1 MYNDITPP
9 ATDQEIL
16 KRAADEEA
24 WKVQAEKDAKEEASK
39 VRLILSYIKNSKKE
53 ADPWIQEVKSAWRE
67 FQSENTDGKYRM
79 QKFWQCNTYNRYWA
93 DTMTILPTLYCNTP
107 KTVARRRFDKDP
119 IAKTAS
125 ILIERLA
132 TFLIDSQPFNRNLI
146 ATSLEFLNA
155 SRATG
160 RVYYCHDIVKQK
172 ERIYVQEIM
181 QEAPMPEMDP
191 ALAEQGAE
199 MPPPPPPMPIYI
211 DDAGNEAPPDALIME
226 DEAGALYYET
236 DKEEQIVNPRVFYK
250 PLHFDQ
256 MLISPGARDLSDIWF
271 IAYQITITRK
281 QAFELFGDIIHK
293 IDEAVADERDEDVI
307 GADNDIKPNKHLFT
321 YWEFWNKST
330 KKICFVHENLPNKFL
345 KEEDDIYGLREFF
358 PSPDPL
364 MTNERY
370 DNCYPTPDYT
380 MTRDVYEQLHILAKR
395 INRVTKA
402 IKGVLIY
409 DGSIEALD
417 SLFTDLTDNE
427 GVAVAGFKDLL
438 NQGGLDALVQLPPYE
453 RLAAVLDKLMQ
464 AFANQE
470 MILDKLRGIS
480 DIIRGTSDPVTS
492 ATAEKIKK
500 QMATNRQSIRQ
511 KEMVRF
517 VRDTIEMMCDLA
529 LKVFDDEYIKKIVGF
544 THLDP
549 ADQQRFEP
557 ALELLRDDQARLVR
571 IDIETDSITAVDD
584 EEDKQAANEM
594 MTAVSGYVAQT
605 VAAIEQNPTVAPIMF
620 KLLEIALNSFKFGK
634 HAQDELNE
642 LFGSV
647 MEKIQNPEPP
657 APPPPDPKL
666 LQIESNERVAMA
678 QLQFKSQ
685 EFQANI
691 EKDYAEY
698 QARVASEQS
707 KLQLEIAKLN
717 QAMAK
722 SQQEAADKQQELQV
736 KIMDIQSRAANDA
749 SKIQSDAYYWE
760 QENLIEA
767 ERNQIQL
774 KHNENMALLEASK
787 AELQK
792 QVEETNQALETL
804 KLQLEKQRD
813 DKIAMEKLMEE
824 RRLERQ
830 DMLEHM
836 QTITRLQAETKAE
849 VMVNAMQQ
857 QQAQKTQQPTIPQI
871 NITMPKRGKKV
882 GKISTDKNGNPM
894 VEIEE
899 EDDDLEEN

>member
-1 MYNDITPP
+1 MVTAVTPP
-9 ATDQEIL
+9 LTDQEIL
-16 KRAADEEA
+16 KRAADESA
-24 WKVQAEKDAKEEASK
+24 WKTQEEKDAKEKAAK
-39 VRLILSYIKNSKKE
+39 VRLILSHIKSSKKE
-53 ADPWIQEVKSAWRE
+53 ADPWLGEVRSAWRE
-67 FQSENTDGKYRM
+67 FQSENSDGKYRI
-79 QKFWQCNTYNRYWA
+79 QKFWQWNTYNRYWA

-119 IAKTAS
+119 IAKTGS

-132 TFLIDSQPFNRNLI
+132 TFLIDSQPFNRTQT
-146 ATSLEFLNA
+146 ATALEFLNA

-160 RVYYCHDIVKQK
+160 RIYYCHDIVTQK
-172 ERIYVQEIM
+172 ERIYVQEM
-181 QEAPMPEMDP
+181 MPEPEPQMDP
-191 ALAEQGAE
+191 AMMEEGQEPL
-199 MPPPPPPMPIYI
+199 PPMPMEPYYV
-211 DDAGNEAPPDALIME
+211 DDAGNEAPLDAVIMQ

-236 DKEEQIVNPRVFYK
+236 DKEEEIVNPRVFFK
-250 PLHFDQ
+250 ALHFDQ
-256 MLISPGARDLSDIWF
+256 MLISTGARDLSDIWF
-271 IAYQITITRK
+271 IAYQVTITRK
-281 QAFELFGDIIHK
+281 QAYELFGDVINK
-293 IDEAVADERDEDVI
+293 IDSSVADQRDIELDI
-307 GADNDIKPNKHLFT
+307 GDETIKTSKDLFT
-321 YWEFWNKST
+321 YWEYWDKST
-330 KKICFVHENLPNKFL
+330 KRIYFIHENYTEDFL
-345 KEEDDIYGLREFF
+345 KEEDDIYGLVNFF

-402 IKGVLIY
+402 IKGVLVY

-417 SLFTDLTDNE
+417 ALFSDITDNE
-427 GVAVAGFKDLL
+427 GVAVANFKDLMG
-438 NQGGLDALVQLPPYE
+438 QGGLDALVQLPPYE
-453 RLAAVLDKLMQ
+453 RLAMVLDKLMQ
-464 AFANQE
+464 AFERQE
-470 MILDKLRGIS
+470 IILDKLRGIS

-529 LKVFDDEYIKKIVGF
+529 LKVFPDDYIKKIVGF

-549 ADQQRFEP
+549 ADQERFDQ
-557 ALELLRDDQARLVR
+557 ALEMLRDDQARLVR
-571 IDIETDSITAVDD
+571 IDIETDSITAIDD

-666 LQIESNERVAMA
+666 LEIESRERIAMA
-678 QLQFKSQ
+678 ELQFKSQ
-685 EFQANI
+685 EFQATI

-698 QARVASEQS
+698 QSKISTEQN
-707 KLQLEIAKLN
+707 KLQIEIAKLN
-717 QAMAK
+717 QAMAE
-722 SQQEAADKQQELQV
+722 SQQKAADKQQELQV
-736 KIMDIQSRAANDA
+736 KIMDIQSRATNDQ

-767 ERNQIQL
+767 ERNQITL

-787 AELQK
+787 AELTR

-813 DKIAMEKLMEE
+813 DKIAMEKMIEE

-830 DMLEHM
+830 DLQEHM
-836 QTITRLQAETKAE
+836 KQMMTLQAETKAE
-849 VMVNAMQQ
+849 VMVAAMQN
-857 QQAQKTQQPTIPQI
+857 QQAQKAQTPSAPPAI

-882 GKISTDKNGNPM
+882 GKISTDKNGNPT

-899 EDDDLEEN
+899 IEDDFED